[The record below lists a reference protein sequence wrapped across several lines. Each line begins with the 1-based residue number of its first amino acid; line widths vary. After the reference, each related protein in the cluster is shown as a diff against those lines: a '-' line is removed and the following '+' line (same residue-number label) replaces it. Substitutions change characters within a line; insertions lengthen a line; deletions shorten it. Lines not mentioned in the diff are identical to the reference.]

1 MHVLQPGGFVPGVSE
16 RKSAALGL
24 TARSLKAFFFCT
36 GGLLALLVTIVM
48 SAGAQ
53 TPRHPL
59 DGLTA
64 PEYWTTYETLRASG
78 KVDKKTRYTLVQLK
92 EAPKEEVLAWKPGQ
106 PMRRESRVVV
116 KQGPQTFEAVVDLV
130 AKKLSSWNEVKGIQ
144 PNMPS
149 EEETETG
156 IDDAVKEN
164 ADWQAAMRRRGYTD
178 YGTVHC
184 GGYGT
189 GYFATPEEQGRRLLR
204 LECTD
209 SRGVWEGWG
218 RPIEGLVIMWDAN
231 ERKVLRVIDGGV
243 VPVPQAPANFDLA
256 SVGPLRDMPTP
267 ITVQQPLGPSFRL
280 DGQAVSWQKWN
291 FHFRIDRRVGLVVTN
306 VGYQDG
312 GKLRSILY
320 EGSLSEMF
328 VPYMDPSEGWY
339 AKSFFDAGEFADGF
353 SSPLE
358 PGADCPE
365 NAVYFEQ
372 VYANFKGI
380 PQLRSRAA
388 CLFEQSAGDIAW
400 RHEGNLVESRK
411 ARDLVLRTIG
421 TFGNYD
427 YAFDWIFRQ
436 DGTICVRVAAT
447 GLDEVKGAKSR
458 NADEDHDGKA
468 DMYGRF
474 IAENTVGVNHDHYFS
489 FRLDF
494 DVDGTANSFVRDRLS
509 VQRLPASSPRKS
521 LWVAE
526 PETAKTEQQAKLH
539 MSMEQPEIW
548 RVVNPNVKSPLGYP
562 VGYELM
568 PGENAMS
575 LLVPE
580 DYPQKRAG
588 FTDYQLWVTPYRENE
603 RYAAGDYPMQSK
615 GGDGLPAWTKAN
627 RGIENTD
634 IVLWY
639 TMGFHH
645 VPHSEDWPVMPAMWR
660 EFELR
665 PYNFFAHNPALDLP
679 K

>member
-1 MHVLQPGGFVPGVSE
+1 MHPLESCGFIRCAPKRPS
-16 RKSAALGL
+16 RAHGL
-24 TARSLKAFFFCT
+24 APRALKAFFICCA
-36 GGLLALLVTIVM
+36 GMLVLIV
-48 SAGAQ
+48 AAAVPAIAQ
-53 TPRHPL
+53 TPQHPM

-64 PEYWTTYETLRASG
+64 PEYWTTYEVLRSSG
-78 KVDKKTRYTLVQLK
+78 KVDAKTRYPLIQLK
-92 EAPKEEVLAWKPGQ
+92 EPPKEEVLAWKPGQ

-116 KQGPQTFEAVVDLV
+116 KQGPQTFEAIVDLG

-144 PNMPS
+144 PNLAF
-149 EEETETG
+149 EEEMETG
-156 IDDAVKEN
+156 IEDAVKEN
-164 ADWQAAMRRRGYTD
+164 SDWQAAMHRRGITD
-178 YGTVHC
+178 FGTVHC

-189 GYFATPEEQGRRLLR
+189 GYFATAEEQGRRLLR
-204 LECTD
+204 LDCTD
-209 SRGVWEGWG
+209 QRGAWEGWG
-218 RPIEGLVIMWDAN
+218 RPIEGIVVMWDAN
-231 ERKVLRVIDGGV
+231 ERKVLRVIDSGV

-256 SVGPLRDMPTP
+256 SVGPLREIPTP
-267 ITVQQPLGPSFRL
+267 ISVQQPLGPSFRL
-280 DGQAVSWQKWN
+280 DGHTVSWQKWN
-291 FHFRIDRRVGLVVTN
+291 FHFRLDRRVGLVVTN
-306 VGYQDG
+306 VGYEDG

-353 SSPLE
+353 SSSLE
-358 PGADCPE
+358 PGSDCPD
-365 NAVYFEQ
+365 NAVYFAQ
-372 VYANFKGI
+372 FYANFKGI
-380 PQLRSRAA
+380 PQLRPRAA
-388 CLFEQSAGDIAW
+388 CLFEQSAGEIAW
-400 RHEGNLVESRK
+400 RHDGNGVESRK

-421 TFGNYD
+421 VFGNYD
-427 YAFDWIFRQ
+427 YVFDWIFRQ
-436 DGTICVRVAAT
+436 DGTVRVRVGAT
-447 GLDEVKGAKSR
+447 GLDEVKGVKSR
-458 NADEDHDGKA
+458 TANEDHDGEA
-468 DMYGRF
+468 STYGRF
-474 IAENTVGVNHDHYFS
+474 IAENTVGVDHDHYFS
-489 FRLDF
+489 MRLDF
-494 DVDGTANSFVRDRLS
+494 DVDGTANSFVRDRLR
-509 VQRLPASSPRKS
+509 VKRLPATSPRKS

-526 PETAKTEQQAKLH
+526 PEVSKTEQQAKLH
-539 MSMEQPEIW
+539 MSMDQPEIW

-568 PGENAMS
+568 PGDIAMP

-588 FTDYQLWVTPYRENE
+588 FTDYQLWVTPYRDNE

-645 VPHSEDWPVMPAMWR
+645 VPHAEDWPVLPMMWH